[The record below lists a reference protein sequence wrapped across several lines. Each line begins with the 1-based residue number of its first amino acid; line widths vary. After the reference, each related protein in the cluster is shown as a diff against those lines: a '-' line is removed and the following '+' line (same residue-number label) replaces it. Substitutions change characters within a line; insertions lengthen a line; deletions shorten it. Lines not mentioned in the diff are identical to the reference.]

1 MKYKKYEEKAQQLRE
16 EMFEMTVKA
25 KTGHLTSSLSCV
37 EILTTLFYG
46 GIMRYNSQ
54 NPDWAGRDYF
64 IMSKAQA
71 SPIYYEILADVGY
84 FPKEDLKLFAQ
95 AEGKM
100 GVHLQDSVP
109 GCEITAGSLG
119 CGYGIAAGIAL
130 ALKKNRENNMVFSL
144 LGDGECYEGAI
155 WETALFTAHN
165 RLNNLITIVDRN
177 FICATHFLEDELGM
191 EPIEDKWKAF
201 GFEVNRIDGH
211 SFEQLFGVLENVR
224 SKRNTKP
231 IVIIADTVKG
241 KGIPFIAD
249 QPLWHG
255 ITVTKEEDVVTAR
268 KELTSNRR

>member
-1 MKYKKYEEKAQQLRE
+1 MKYKKFEEKAQQLRE

-37 EILTTLFYG
+37 EIMTALFYG
-46 GIMRYNSQ
+46 NIMKYDSQ
-54 NPDWAGRDYF
+54 NPDWEGRDYF

-71 SPIYYEILADVGY
+71 SPIYYEVLADVGY
-84 FPKEDLKLFAQ
+84 FPKEELNLFAQ
-95 AEGKM
+95 TGGKM
-100 GVHLQDSVP
+100 GVHLQCSVP

-144 LGDGECYEGAI
+144 LGDGECYEGSI
-155 WETALFTAHN
+155 WETALFVAHN

-191 EPIEDKWKAF
+191 EPMEEKWAAF
-201 GFEVNRIDGH
+201 GFDVKRINGH
-211 SFEQLFGVLENVR
+211 SFEDIFKVLENVR
-224 SKRNTKP
+224 SKRNSKP
-231 IVIIADTVKG
+231 LVIIADTVKG
-241 KGIPFIAD
+241 KGIPMISD

-255 ITVTKEEDVVTAR
+255 ITVTKEDDIVKAR
-268 KELTSNRR
+268 KELLENRK